1 MAYFTIESTEQ
12 LPDTKVAPL
21 ENGDRL
27 DQKTFHKRYESMAE
41 DVRAELIG
49 GIVYMASPQKLPHSK
64 TTHLVGRWL
73 DAYMEKTAGTEV
85 LPGATSILGPESEP
99 EPDDC
104 MIVSPESGGQTRV
117 NKKGYLVG
125 PPELIVE
132 TAATTESRDLHQ
144 KKADYEK
151 AGVLEYIV
159 VALRS
164 QKVFWFSL
172 QDGEYRAIKPSRD
185 GIFRSRVF
193 PGLWLDPQALLQ
205 GNRKQLLAVLHQ
217 GLASEAHREFAAKL
231 AARQQR
237 NGRD

>member
-1 MAYFTIESTEQ
+1 MAYFTVESIAQ
-12 LPDTKVAPL
+12 LPGTKVAPL

-49 GIVYMASPQKLPHSK
+49 GIVYMASPQKLPHGK
-64 TTHLVGRWL
+64 TAKLVGRWL
-73 DAYMEKTAGTEV
+73 IEYEEHTPGTEM
-85 LPGATSILGPESEP
+85 LPGVTNILGPESEP

-104 MIVSPESGGQTRV
+104 MIILPACGGQTGV
-117 NKKGYLVG
+117 NRKGYLVG

-132 TAATTESRDLHQ
+132 TAATTESRDLHH
-144 KKADYEK
+144 KKEDYEK

-164 QKVFWFSL
+164 QKVYWFSWH
-172 QDGEYRAIKPSRD
+172 DGEYRPLKLSRD
-185 GIFRSRVF
+185 GVFRSRVF
-193 PGLWLDPQALLQ
+193 PGLWLDPRALLQ
-205 GNRKQLLAVLHQ
+205 GDRKQLLAVLRQ
-217 GLASEAHREFAAKL
+217 GLASDAHREFAAML